1 MLTKIEIRAPG
12 TAPALTLDVVVPN
25 ASTRYLVHNV
35 EGLGPVKS
43 SISTAPLG
51 QLNGTDY
58 TGSSVAER
66 NIVIDFEY
74 KPNYAMAQTVYD
86 LRQELYSFA
95 GPQKN
100 VELTLYIDGV
110 GTRTIEGYVESVES
124 PMFSKEVTGQ
134 ISVLCPS
141 PWFVGQTVVRTETPE
156 TNITINYPGD
166 IPTGP
171 EIIYKTPPVGVTA
184 LLRMENTHPTTGTQ
198 TLAVN
203 TLFPA
208 DRVMTFDFRDRQKR
222 ALQWDGRNLI
232 PSLESF
238 SWWKLHPGNNV
249 VRFSGRHQPDG
260 AASTGPLPSTPTFQI
275 TYPVLYGG
283 L

>member
-1 MLTKIEIRAPG
+1 MLTKIEIRAFG

-51 QLNGTDY
+51 KLNGTDY

-74 KPNYAMAQTVYD
+74 KPNYAMAQSVYH

-95 GPQKN
+95 GPEKH
-100 VELTLYIDGV
+100 VELTLHIDGV
-110 GTRTIEGYVESVES
+110 GLRTIEGYVESVES

-134 ISVLCPS
+134 ISIICPI
-141 PWFVGQTVVRTETPE
+141 PWFAGQTVARSEAPE

-171 EIIYKTPPVGVTA
+171 VIVYNTPSVGNSA
-184 LLRMENTHPTTGTQ
+184 LLRMENTHPTTGLQ

-203 TLFPA
+203 TMFPSN
-208 DRVMTFDFRDRQKR
+208 RIMTFDFRDRQKT

-232 PSLESF
+232 PFLEAF

-249 VRFSGRHQPDG
+249 VRFSGRHQPGG
-260 AASTGPLPSTPTFQI
+260 AETTGPLPATPKFDI
-275 TYPVLYGG
+275 TYTVLYGG